1 MLNFKHKGF
10 VLSLLASSVLLAVGC
25 NDSTAASESK
35 PAAAAPA
42 PAVTAES
49 SFDDKVAY
57 SIGAS
62 VGGYIA
68 QMVDAQGEYLGN
80 IKTELIEQGFKDAL
94 LKQNSLTPEQVE
106 ETLKALDQKVMEQ
119 MQAKAK
125 AEAETNL
132 EAGNKFLEENAKKEG
147 VVTTASGLQYKVIT
161 EGTGKAPTKDD
172 IISVKYKGTT
182 IDGKTFDE
190 QKEPVDFP
198 LANMIAGWVEGLQ
211 LMKEGSV
218 YEFYIP
224 ASLAYGENGAG
235 DIIKPNSVL
244 VFNVELVKIKTPGDL
259 TKPAPAPA
267 EAAGGAQ
274 AEQK

>member
-1 MLNFKHKGF
+1 MLNLKHKGF
-10 VLSLLASSVLLAVGC
+10 VLSVLAASVLMATAC
-25 NDSTAASESK
+25 NDSTQAKESK
-35 PAAAAPA
+35 PAAAAAAPA
-42 PAVTAES
+42 AVTAES

-68 QMVDAQGEYLGN
+68 QMVEAQGEFLGD
-80 IKTELIEQGFKDAL
+80 IKTDLIEQGFKDAL
-94 LKQNSLTPEQVE
+94 LKKSSLSPEQVE

-125 AEAETNL
+125 ADAAANL
-132 EAGNKFLEENAKKEG
+132 EAGNKFLEENAGKEG

-198 LANMIAGWVEGLQ
+198 LSNMIAGWVEGLQ
-211 LMKEGSV
+211 LMKEGAV

-224 ASLAYGENGAG
+224 AKLAYGENGAG

-244 VFNVELVKIKTPGDL
+244 VFNVELVKIKTTDDL

-267 EAAGGAQ
+267 ESAD
-274 AEQK
+274 KK